1 MPRAA
6 GAQDGTPDSV
16 PIRDA
21 HIQADQGLWDCLV
34 DYQRTYMA
42 LRNFAE
48 ATRRGYASDLSFFIR
63 YLTDTASI
71 STVGEVKRTHLH
83 DYFAE
88 LDRRGQAG
96 ATRAR
101 KLAAIKSFFTYLED
115 AGIIDRN
122 PAKGIARPKQDVRQP
137 RVLTEQ
143 EYEALRQACN
153 GHVRDAALME
163 LFLQTGL
170 RLSEVASLTRG
181 DLQLPIKPN
190 EGCIGAV
197 TVTGKGRK
205 RRTVSLNSKACE
217 ALRAYLD
224 GRLAAKSSRLFLS
237 KGGGGLTSRAI
248 QRTIKKY
255 MSKAGITDASVHTLR
270 HTFVTHMV
278 RKGTNLR
285 VVQEALGHTSLQTTS
300 VYVSLARE
308 LMDQQLQANA
318 L

>member
-1 MPRAA
+1 MPRAT
-6 GAQDGTPDSV
+6 GAQNGTPDSV
-16 PIRDA
+16 PIRDP
-21 HIQADQGLWDCLV
+21 HTQADQGLWDCLL
-34 DYQRTYMA
+34 DYQRTYIA

-48 ATRRGYASDLSFFIR
+48 ATRRGYASDLALFIGH
-63 YLTDTASI
+63 LTDTAGVASVEQI
-71 STVGEVKRTHLH
+71 NKRHLH

-88 LDRRGQAG
+88 LDRQRQAG

-101 KLAAIKSFFTYLED
+101 KLAAIKSFFHYLQD
-115 AGIIDRN
+115 SGIIDQN
-122 PAKGIARPKQDVRQP
+122 PACGLPRPKQEVRQA
-137 RVLTEQ
+137 RVLTRQ

-153 GHVRDAALME
+153 GHARDAALME

-170 RLSEVASLTRG
+170 QLSEVASLTLA
-181 DLQLPIKPN
+181 DLHLPIRS
-190 EGCIGAV
+190 EERCIGAV

-217 ALRAYLD
+217 ALRAYL
-224 GRLAAKSSRLFLS
+224 GSRRASNGSPVFLS
-237 KGGGGLTSRAI
+237 RTGSGLTSRAI
-248 QRTIKKY
+248 QRIVQKY
-255 MSKAGITDASVHTLR
+255 MSTAGISGASVHTLR
-270 HTFVTHMV
+270 HTFATHMV

-285 VVQEALGHTSLQTTS
+285 VVQEALGHTSLLTTS

>member
-1 MPRAA
+1 
-6 GAQDGTPDSV
+6 
-16 PIRDA
+16 
-21 HIQADQGLWDCLV
+21 
-34 DYQRTYMA
+34 MA
-42 LRNFAE
+42 LRNFAQ
-48 ATRRGYASDLSFFIR
+48 ATRRGYASDLCLFIR
-63 YLTDTASI
+63 YLADKAGATS
-71 STVGEVKRTHLH
+71 VEEVNKRHLH

-88 LDRRGQAG
+88 LDRRRQAG

-101 KLAAIKSFFTYLED
+101 KLAAIKSFFGYLED
-115 AGIIDRN
+115 SSIIDRN
-122 PAKGIARPKQDVRQP
+122 PTRGMARPKQDLRQP
-137 RVLTEQ
+137 RVLAEH
-143 EYEALRQACN
+143 EYEALRRACD
-153 GHVRDAALME
+153 GHLRDRALVE

-170 RLSEVASLTRG
+170 RLSGVSGLTLR
-181 DLQLPIKPN
+181 DLQLPTESG

-217 ALRAYLD
+217 ALRASLD
-224 GRLAAKSSRLFLS
+224 GRPASTSSRVFLS
-237 KGGGGLTSRAI
+237 RSGGGLTSRAI
-248 QRTIKKY
+248 QRTVKKY
-255 MSKAGITDASVHTLR
+255 MSKAGTTHASVHTLR
-270 HTFVTHMV
+270 HTFATHVV